1 MTDRVNIL
9 MVDDRPEN
17 LLALEA
23 ILEPLGENLVRANS
37 GEQALR
43 ALLTLDFAVILLDV
57 QMPGMNGLETAQYIK
72 ARERSKSIPILFLT
86 AINKEESY
94 VFKAYEVGAVDY
106 LFKPFDPEILRSK
119 VAVFVDLWR
128 KQEQIKQQEERI
140 RLSEKRELELQHRT
154 TLLETEARSAE
165 ELVTVNNELHRRQFE
180 LERAITA
187 RSRFY
192 ASMSHELRTPINA
205 VLGYSTLMLDGIY
218 GPVNEKQR
226 EGLTR
231 THRAAKHLLELVN
244 DVLDLS
250 KIEAGKIE
258 LAMQPVQFPSL
269 IDDLFVTVAPFAA
282 ENKTELDLRMEG
294 EPITIVSD
302 PRRIRQV
309 LLNLVSNAIKFGEGN
324 PVRVLCSAA
333 PIPEG
338 GVQIDVIDAG
348 EGIAPDDHSRIF
360 DEFVQLGQSA
370 QPGTGLG
377 LPISRRLVEMLGGKM
392 ELESELGKGSRFR
405 VILPPGNAT
414 TAELPTELEFAASS
428 SPPAS

>member
-1 MTDRVNIL
+1 MSDDRVNIL
-9 MVDDRPEN
+9 IVDDRPEN

-23 ILEPLGENLVRANS
+23 ILEPLNENLVRANS

-43 ALLTLDFAVILLDV
+43 ELLVREFAVILLDV

-72 ARERSKSIPILFLT
+72 SREKSKSIPILFLT

-128 KQEQIKQQEERI
+128 KQQQIQTQEEHI
-140 RLSEKRELELQHRT
+140 RQSEKRELELRHRT

-165 ELVTVNNELHRRQFE
+165 ELALVNDELQRRQFE
-180 LERAITA
+180 LERAITS

-218 GPVNEKQR
+218 GALNEKQR
-226 EGLTR
+226 EGLER

-250 KIEAGKIE
+250 KIEAG
-258 LAMQPVQFPSL
+258 
-269 IDDLFVTVAPFAA
+269 
-282 ENKTELDLRMEG
+282 RMELYLETFDVADLLANVDSTVRPLVQRNESTLEVRTAG
-294 EPITIVSD
+294 ELGSIHADLTRV
-302 PRRIRQV
+302 RQI
-309 LLNLVSNAIKFGEGN
+309 LLNLLSNAGKFTEQGTVTLTARRE
-324 PVRVLCSAA
+324 
-333 PIPEG
+333 
-338 GVQIDVIDAG
+338 DDAVTFAVADT
-348 EGIAPDDHSRIF
+348 GIGMT
-360 DEFVQLGQSA
+360 DEQVGRLFQAFSQAEASTKTKYG
-370 QPGTGLG
+370 GTGLG
-377 LPISRRLVEMLGGKM
+377 LAISRQFCRLMGGD
-392 ELESELGKGSRFR
+392 L
-405 VILPPGNAT
+405 T
-414 TAELPTELEFAASS
+414 ASS
-428 SPPAS
+428 VYGQGSTFMVRLPSLVRGPAPQPAVADMSAGVS